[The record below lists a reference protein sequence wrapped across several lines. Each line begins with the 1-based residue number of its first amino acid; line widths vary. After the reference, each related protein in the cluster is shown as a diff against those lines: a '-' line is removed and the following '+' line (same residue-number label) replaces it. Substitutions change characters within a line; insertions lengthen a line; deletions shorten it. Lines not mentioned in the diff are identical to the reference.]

1 MKAKILSA
9 TLLSV
14 MTLTSVFGQ
23 NADSSF
29 YFTPKPESND
39 VTPAPGSVSAT
50 LSVQSLNNIL
60 QLAAPLAANEI
71 FQNKTFNINYK
82 KKGFLKIYNI

>member
-1 MKAKILSA
+1 MKAKLLSA

-29 YFTPKPESND
+29 YFSAKPENND
-39 VTPAPGSVSAT
+39 VSPAPGSVSAT
-50 LSVQSLNNIL
+50 LSV
-60 QLAAPLAANEI
+60 
-71 FQNKTFNINYK
+71 
-82 KKGFLKIYNI
+82 